1 MAVVADIEEIGIIR
15 ASAWVVSVLL
25 VFRLTTTIATPA
37 LWNCPREVNSGS
49 VVWTTR
55 SVVTGPTANAT
66 RRFSGC
72 GIRQSRKDREAGP
85 DQDKRMS
92 PPRTA
97 VGSRFEI
104 NGAIQVHRRSTLAS
118 IMPSFPC
125 SVVVANGA
133 AFRERVQL
141 FSIRSL
147 RSNSALA
154 SPSDCFGRSGQR
166 VQVHQSG
173 SVSNGFSIFLS
184 LAHLKIIPR
193 FK

>member
-97 VGSRFEI
+97 VGRRFEI

-118 IMPSFPC
+118 IMPSFPS

-141 FSIRSL
+141 FSIRSF
-147 RSNSALA
+147 RSNSAFA

-173 SVSNGFSIFLS
+173 SVSNGFSIFCS
-184 LAHLKIIPR
+184 FAHPEIIPR

>member
-1 MAVVADIEEIGIIR
+1 MAVVADVEEIRIIR

-55 SVVTGPTANAT
+55 SVVTGPTADAT

-97 VGSRFEI
+97 VGRRFEI

-118 IMPSFPC
+118 IIPRPVFDRDYSDRENPTISSTEIFL
-125 SVVVANGA
+125 GA
-133 AFRERVQL
+133 AL
-141 FSIRSL
+141 MHI
-147 RSNSALA
+147 SALVV
-154 SPSDCFGRSGQR
+154 SG
-166 VQVHQSG
+166 
-173 SVSNGFSIFLS
+173 
-184 LAHLKIIPR
+184 IPR
-193 FK
+193 LSAEAVAVTRIDAVSRAPM